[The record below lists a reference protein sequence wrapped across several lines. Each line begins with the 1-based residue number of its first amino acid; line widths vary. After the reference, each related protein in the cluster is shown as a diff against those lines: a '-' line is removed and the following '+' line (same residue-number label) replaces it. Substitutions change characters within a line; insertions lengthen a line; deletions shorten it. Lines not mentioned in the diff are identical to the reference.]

1 MSRTPVESHRRIVV
15 EVAQA
20 VTRVQPLLTSHRM
33 DDALCRAHDWALDPT
48 GSSEGP
54 RAVGGHSDPTFA
66 AATNRTADEGH
77 LYRRLLSKLE
87 TLVETVGDIIHMEG
101 ELQILSRDEA
111 KSRRLDLTGTSANRV
126 IICHSIACDDAAPAG
141 LVHCLPCNTYL
152 MERPGTEQVP
162 KEVIQARIRIRNYR
176 ESTRR
181 HVTGPLA
188 TEDNPA

>member
-33 DDALCRAHDWALDPT
+33 DDALCRAHDWSLDST

-54 RAVGGHSDPTFA
+54 RAVGGHSDPTYS

-77 LYRRLLSKLE
+77 LYRRLLSALE
-87 TLVETVGDIIHMEG
+87 TMVQTAGDIVRMEA
-101 ELQILSRDEA
+101 ELKILTRDEA
-111 KSRRLDLTGTSANRV
+111 TSRLLDHTGTDRNRATP
-126 IICHSIACDDAAPAG
+126 CACLACNDPAPTSMI
-141 LVHCLPCNTYL
+141 HCLPCAAFL
-152 MERPGTEQVP
+152 AERPGITQVP
-162 KEVIQARIRIRNYR
+162 ASVIEERIRKRNYR

-188 TEDNPA
+188 TEDPA